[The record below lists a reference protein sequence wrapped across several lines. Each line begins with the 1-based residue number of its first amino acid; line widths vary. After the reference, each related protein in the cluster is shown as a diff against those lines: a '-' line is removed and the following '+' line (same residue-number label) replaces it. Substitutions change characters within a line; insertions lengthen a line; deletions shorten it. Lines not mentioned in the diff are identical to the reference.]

1 MRTCTSIIHFPPS
14 HLHHDH
20 HHHQNYYNYLHHHD
34 DYPCTQRLPTPTPSV
49 RTDSFASDASN
60 YLDDHGVT
68 MMMMTIL
75 MMMMIQMMLM
85 KTLTTRCQAC
95 PQSSQG
101 RLGQASD
108 RPLNP
113 PLVFVIDT
121 TKSVKP
127 DKDSIFNL
135 TGKVTGWIMKDR
147 INIISSL
154 STNKKT
160 QRYKT
165 PKTLCR

>member
-1 MRTCTSIIHFPPS
+1 MLVVCF
-14 HLHHDH
+14 
-20 HHHQNYYNYLHHHD
+20 
-34 DYPCTQRLPTPTPSV
+34 V
-49 RTDSFASDASN
+49 
-60 YLDDHGVT
+60 
-68 MMMMTIL
+68 
-75 MMMMIQMMLM
+75 MIV
-85 KTLTTRCQAC
+85 KIFGSRCQAC

-135 TGKVTGWIMKDR
+135 TMRVTDRIMKDN
-147 INIISSL
+147 INIP
-154 STNKKT
+154 
-160 QRYKT
+160 R
-165 PKTLCR
+165 